1 MKTKEFDA
9 HIRKKFEESDFEYKA
24 GAWERLA
31 WQMENNIA
39 ITSPPK
45 KKKRGFILISGIA
58 ASILLAVAIMFYP
71 GAEKQP
77 ATVSAVSSVSDVM
90 TIQPSEAMV
99 EPTPEAATPEEISGM
114 ENIVRHRPTR
124 QSIMPQSN
132 IRKDIAVAQTTES
145 ETGMGNKQ
153 QETKPETGGTDIN
166 LMNAPVQKQAKK
178 QYALNE
184 YAAYPEEKITHR
196 KIDLSL
202 GGGYNYGSLG
212 SGYTLNANMQKNL
225 SSGFFI
231 AGDVGIVN
239 NSASNTTITQTT
251 VNAAPPVTSGTSGTP
266 PGIGTSNS
274 GSGFTGTGGNAI
286 PGAIVNA
293 KATTVP
299 TVSVNNINL
308 FYMQVT
314 PMIGYKIGKK
324 ITVGAGADVQRLL
337 QDKYDYV
344 TDANGNV
351 YAIPATDIGMTGK
364 AEYAL
369 SPRIQTGVQYRN
381 GISNMLE
388 SGKNYLE
395 RDYFQVQI
403 KCRISK

>member
-9 HIRKKFEESDFEYKA
+9 HIRNKFEENDFEYKP
-24 GAWERLA
+24 GGWERLA

-39 ITSPPK
+39 ITAPPK
-45 KKKRGFILISGIA
+45 KKKHGFLLISGIA

-71 GAEKQP
+71 TGDEQP
-77 ATVSAVSSVSDVM
+77 ATVSAVSSVSDM
-90 TIQPSEAMV
+90 ATTTPPEAMV
-99 EPTPEAATPEEISGM
+99 SHTPEPTTPEEIAGM
-114 ENIVRHRPTR
+114 EHIVRHRTGR
-124 QSIMPQSN
+124 QSIIPPSN
-132 IRKDIAVAQTTES
+132 IRKDIAATQTGEQ
-145 ETGMGNKQ
+145 ETVTDNEQ
-153 QETKPETGGTDIN
+153 QETKQETGSTDIN

-184 YAAYPEEKITHR
+184 YATYPEEKTTHR

-225 SSGFFI
+225 GAGFFI

-239 NSASNTTITQTT
+239 NSASNTTITQTP
-251 VNAAPPVTSGTSGTP
+251 VGAAPPVTAGTSGT

-274 GSGFTGTGGNAI
+274 GSGFTGTGNVS
-286 PGAIVNA
+286 PNAIVNA
-293 KATTVP
+293 GGTTVP

-351 YAIPATDIGMTGK
+351 FAIPATDIGMTGK
-364 AEYAL
+364 AEYTL
-369 SPRIQTGVQYRN
+369 SPRIQTGIQYRN